1 MVELLLLL
9 LQLIERTVDG
19 TWIGGISIRIG
30 ISRAGARRRGDII
43 VRCMVALLCIR
54 VSPRRIAIIG
64 GHAAAGTRPGPGP
77 GLGSLVKG
85 VVIISGMG
93 VIAIAAIT
101 TVVS

>member
-9 LQLIERTVDG
+9 LQSIERTVDG
-19 TWIGGISIRIG
+19 TWIGGISVRVG
-30 ISRAGARRRGDII
+30 VSRAGARRRGDII
-43 VRCMVALLCIR
+43 VRFMVALLCIR
-54 VSPRRIAIIG
+54 VSSRRIAIIG
-64 GHAAAGTRPGPGP
+64 GHAAAGTRPGPGL

-85 VVIISGMG
+85 VVIIGGMG